1 MSTEEYRASL
11 KEKIPYGMYFFGQGM
26 IYTLVS
32 QYLMMYSRITHICLR
47 WSYRLSCSGEKSG
60 TVSMTPC
67 SG

>member
-32 QYLMMYSRITHICLR
+32 QYLMMYYTDYAYLPTLVISVIMF
-47 WSYRLSCSGEKSG
+47 GGKSG